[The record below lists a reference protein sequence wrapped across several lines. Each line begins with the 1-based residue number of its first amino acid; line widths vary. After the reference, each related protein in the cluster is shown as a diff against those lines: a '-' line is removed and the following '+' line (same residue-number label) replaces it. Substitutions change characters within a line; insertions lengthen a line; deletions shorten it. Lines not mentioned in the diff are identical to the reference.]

1 MGELLCV
8 ALGGDAVDYDG
19 IVAGGDVQS
28 CHVYI
33 YNMSRDKSYVY
44 VCTIYIYIICMYMY
58 HIYTPMTHILMCL
71 PGNIVFIRYVCKW
84 YT

>member
-44 VCTIYIYIICMYMY
+44 VCTIYI
-58 HIYTPMTHILMCL
+58 
-71 PGNIVFIRYVCKW
+71 
-84 YT
+84 